1 MIKIIEKATYKLDK
15 VLLVD
20 LLEDY
25 FIDETDDIFDEHY
38 NGGYA
43 IYTHSEFD
51 GWTKQEYFK
60 YEGELENFK
69 GWDSVFDYIA
79 LPRFKDY
86 CLAMLSEMEN

>member
-43 IYTHSEFD
+43 IYTHSELD

-60 YEGELENFK
+60 YEGETYSNK
-69 GWDSVFDYIA
+69 GWVDIYDNVA

>member
-1 MIKIIEKATYKLDK
+1 MITITEKATYKLDK

-20 LLEDY
+20 LLKEY
-25 FIDETDDIFDEHY
+25 KCDETTDFDEVW

-43 IYTHSEFD
+43 IYTYSEFD

-60 YEGELENFK
+60 YEGEMETVN
-69 GWDSVFDYIA
+69 GWERVYDSVA

-86 CLAMLSEMEN
+86 CLAMLSEMGN

>member
-20 LLEDY
+20 LLDEY
-25 FIDETDDIFDEHY
+25 KCDETTDFDEVWT
-38 NGGYA
+38 GGYA
-43 IYTHSEFD
+43 IYTYSEFD

-60 YEGELENFK
+60 YEGELESFW
-69 GWDSVFDYIA
+69 GWDSVFDCIA

>member
-20 LLEDY
+20 LLDEY
-25 FIDETDDIFDEHY
+25 KCDETTDFDEVW

-43 IYTHSEFD
+43 IYTYSEFD

-86 CLAMLSEMEN
+86 CLAMLSEMGN